1 MLEGAH
7 HAHAGNLLARQP
19 FKMLIAQH
27 DGAARRLE
35 EAGQAVEDRGFSR
48 AVRTGKAQYGTGL
61 CLKAESFIE
70 APFASH
76 AGDSLSPQRSCRGLL
91 MVRILIHGWKAEMIK
106 SVNK

>member
-1 MLEGAH
+1 MK
-7 HAHAGNLLARQP
+7 P
-19 FKMLIAQH
+19 LIYQKRR
-27 DGAARRLE
+27 DFQLRRMDAATDE
-35 EAGQAVEDRGFSR
+35 VVF
-48 AVRTGKAQYGTGL
+48 RTGKAQYGTGL